1 MPVHPRL
8 RGELEKEFIKP
19 ANHCGSSPL
28 TRGTPISSASFISAM
43 RFIPAY
49 AGNSFGN
56 NSQAHISNGSSPL
69 TRGTLRRELKVLGP
83 GRFIP
88 AYAGN
93 SGAISAGMPNGS
105 VHPRL
110 RGELCFSSS
119 KCSSGCGSSPLTRGT
134 LFSQLGK
141 MLLYRF
147 IPAYAGNSNPDIAGK
162 EYQEVHPRLRGE
174 LLSLISHQLFLSR
187 FIPAYAGNSCVLTH
201 LFE

>member
-1 MPVHPRL
+1 MRW
-8 RGELEKEFIKP
+8 FY
-19 ANHCGSSPL
+19 A
-28 TRGTPISSASFISAM
+28 

-110 RGELCFSSS
+110 RGELVISAYFSISS
-119 KCSSGCGSSPLTRGT
+119 TGSSPLTRGT
-134 LFSQLGK
+134 HIKRLCISRTQ
-141 MLLYRF
+141 RF
-147 IPAYAGNSNPDIAGK
+147 IPAYAGNSAVPIITLLCLT
-162 EYQEVHPRLRGE
+162 VHPRLRGE
-174 LLSLISHQLFLSR
+174 L
-187 FIPAYAGNSCVLTH
+187 AW
-201 LFE
+201 